1 MAKALSVDE
10 VRALPASTDLETGGR
25 CFGLGRTKAYE
36 LARSGEFPIPVLRLG
51 SQWRLM
57 RADIMAALGIAEESV
72 EREQAE
78 RDRLSRIAG

>member
-25 CFGLGRTKAYE
+25 CFGLGRTKTYE

-51 SQWRLM
+51 SQWRVM
-57 RADIMAALGIAEESV
+57 RADILAALGISEES
-72 EREQAE
+72 A
-78 RDRLSRIAG
+78 DRVGASPTDLSRIAG